1 LNGLSKNSL
10 PGWRNLSAFSVRDT
24 NHQRH
29 DHRITPIRFEQGK
42 HHVCGIAGFSGID
55 VYPETAHPLLRRMI
69 HTLAHRGPDGYG
81 FHAEDGI
88 GLAHAR
94 LSIIDLS
101 TGDQPIRNPRG
112 TVWTVFNGE
121 IFNYVELRRELEAEG
136 RVFYTQSDTEVI
148 VHLYDRDGD
157 RFVESLNGQ
166 FAIALWDS
174 ERKRLLLARDRAGI
188 RPLYLARSGGR
199 LWFASEVKAL
209 LAALPQCA
217 QLDPLGLA
225 ETLATW
231 SPIEPHTAYRGI
243 DSLPP
248 GHTLAL
254 EHDGRETLR
263 RYWDW
268 TFPDAAETAPSR
280 YPSSVE
286 AATAELRE
294 LLIDAVRLQLRAD
307 VPVGAYLS
315 GGLDSSGIVAMI
327 RGFTDTPVRTFS
339 VAFEDG
345 EFDES
350 EHQLAMVRH
359 LRTDHTTLRC
369 TRRDIGE
376 AFPRLIRHSETP
388 VLRTAPVPLM
398 LLAGSVREHGYKV
411 VLTGEGADE
420 VFGGYDLFKEAKVRR
435 FWAQQPQSKLR
446 PRLLERLYGYLPNSP
461 VRNPAF
467 AQSFF
472 GQGMEHLQRPIFAHV
487 PRWTTSQRAL
497 GLLSPELRA
506 EVGGFD
512 PLAAFEATLPQK
524 IGAWSPLA
532 RDQYVEAK
540 SLLAGYLLSSQ
551 GDRVAMANSIEGRFP
566 YLDHRVIEFANR
578 LPPSFKIRGM
588 TEKYLLR
595 RALSDLL
602 PDDIVHRTKQPYRAP
617 DSASFFFDGQPL
629 DYVADLMSES
639 RLRAAGYFDPIAVG
653 RLFDKCRAGRATGFA
668 DNQAFVGVL
677 STMLIDHALRTRVD
691 AVDHD

>member
-1 LNGLSKNSL
+1 
-10 PGWRNLSAFSVRDT
+10 
-24 NHQRH
+24 
-29 DHRITPIRFEQGK
+29 
-42 HHVCGIAGFSGID
+42 
-55 VYPETAHPLLRRMI
+55 MI
-69 HTLAHRGPDGYG
+69 HTLSHRGPDGYG
-81 FHAEDGI
+81 FHAEPGV

-94 LSIIDLS
+94 LSIIDLA
-101 TGDQPIRNPRG
+101 TGDQPIHDERRK
-112 TVWTVFNGE
+112 VWTVFNGE
-121 IFNYVELRRELEAEG
+121 IFNYVELRNTLEAQG
-136 RVFYTQSDTEVI
+136 HRFYTHSDTEVI
-148 VHLYDRDGD
+148 VHLYNRYGD
-157 RFVESLNGQ
+157 RFVEHLNGQ

-174 ERKRLLLARDRAGI
+174 ERGRLVLARDRAGI
-188 RPLYLARSGGR
+188 RPLFHTRSDGR
-199 LWFASEVKAL
+199 IWFASEVKAL
-209 LAALPQCA
+209 LAVLPECASLNPQALVQTLTYWSA
-217 QLDPLGLA
+217 VDPDTVYAGV
-225 ETLATW
+225 
-231 SPIEPHTAYRGI
+231 R
-243 DSLPP
+243 SLPP
-248 GHTLAL
+248 GCMLCI
-254 EHDGRETLR
+254 ESDGSERLT

-268 TFPDAAETAPSR
+268 TFPAAVETSPMR
-280 YPSSVE
+280 ETRTVE
-286 AATAELRE
+286 QASAELRE
-294 LLIDAVRLQLRAD
+294 LLVDAVRLQLRAD

-350 EHQLAMVRH
+350 EYQQAMVRH
-359 LRTDHTTLRC
+359 LGTDHTTLRC

-376 AFPRLIRHSETP
+376 AFPRLIRHAETP

-435 FWAQQPQSKLR
+435 FWARDPGSRLR
-446 PRLLERLYGYLPNSP
+446 PRLLERLYGYLKNSP
-461 VRNPAF
+461 VQNPAF

-472 GQGMEHLQRPIFAHV
+472 GQGMQHIDRPVFAHA

-497 GLLSPELRA
+497 ALLSPELRA
-506 EVGGFD
+506 SVGPWD
-512 PLAAFEATLPQK
+512 PLDAYEATLPEE
-524 IGAWSPLA
+524 IMSWSPLA

-578 LPPSFKIRGM
+578 LPPSFKIRGL

-595 RALSDLL
+595 HALRELL
-602 PDDIVHRTKQPYRAP
+602 PNDIVQRTKQPYRAP
-617 DSASFFFDGQPL
+617 DSQSFFFDGKPL
-629 DYVADLMSES
+629 DYVAELMGQARIRE
-639 RLRAAGYFDPIAVG
+639 AGYFDADAVG
-653 RLFDKCRAGRATGFA
+653 RLFEKCRQGRANGFA

-677 STMLIDHALRTRVD
+677 STMLVHEGMRALR
-691 AVDHD
+691 A

>member
-1 LNGLSKNSL
+1 M
-10 PGWRNLSAFSVRDT
+10 
-24 NHQRH
+24 
-29 DHRITPIRFEQGK
+29 
-42 HHVCGIAGFSGID
+42 CGIAGFSGPD
-55 VYPETAHPLLRRMI
+55 VRPDTAHPLLQRMI

-81 FHAEDGI
+81 YRAEDGI

-94 LSIIDLS
+94 LSIIDLA

-121 IFNYVELRRELEAEG
+121 IFNYVELRRALETEG

-157 RFVESLNGQ
+157 RFVEHLNGQ

-174 ERKRLLLARDRAGI
+174 ERRRLLLARDRAGI
-188 RPLYLARSGGR
+188 RPLLYARQNGR
-199 LWFASEVKAL
+199 IWFASEAKAL
-209 LAALPQCA
+209 LSVLPQCA
-217 QLDPLGLA
+217 VLDPLALA
-225 ETLATW
+225 ETFSTW
-231 SPIEPHTAYRGI
+231 SPIEPHTVYRGI
-243 DSLPP
+243 ESLPP
-248 GHTLAL
+248 GHTLAI
-254 EHDGRETLR
+254 ECDGRETLR
-263 RYWDW
+263 HYWDW
-268 TFPDAAETAPSR
+268 TFPDAADTSPSR
-280 YPSSVE
+280 YPLSVE
-286 AATAELRE
+286 AATAELRA

-327 RGFTDTPVRTFS
+327 RSFTDTPVRTFS

-350 EHQLAMVRH
+350 AYQQAMVRH

-369 TRRDIGE
+369 SRRDIGE
-376 AFPRLIRHSETP
+376 AFPRLIHHTETP

-398 LLAGSVREHGYKV
+398 LLAGSVRAHGYKV

-435 FWAQQPQSKLR
+435 FWAQQPQSRLR

-472 GQGMEHLQRPIFAHV
+472 GQGMEHLQRPVFAHA

-497 GLLSPELRA
+497 GLLSAEVRA
-506 EVGGFD
+506 EIGPFNALDAV
-512 PLAAFEATLPQK
+512 EATLPAG
-524 IGAWSPLA
+524 IGRWSPLA

-595 RALSDLL
+595 RALADLL
-602 PDDIVHRTKQPYRAP
+602 PDDIVNRSKQPYRAP
-617 DSASFFFDGQPL
+617 DSASFFFDGTPL
-629 DYVADLMSES
+629 DYVAELMGAD
-639 RLRAAGYFDPIAVG
+639 RIRAAGYFDAAAVG
-653 RLFDKCRAGRATGFA
+653 RLFDKCRGGRATGFA

-677 STMLIDHALRTRVD
+677 STMLLDQSLRTPHPASV
-691 AVDHD
+691 AAGIG